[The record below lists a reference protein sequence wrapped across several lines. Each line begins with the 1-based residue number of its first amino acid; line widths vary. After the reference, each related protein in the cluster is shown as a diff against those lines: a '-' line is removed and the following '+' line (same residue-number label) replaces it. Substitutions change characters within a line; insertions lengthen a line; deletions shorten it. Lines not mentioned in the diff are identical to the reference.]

1 MWETACCRC
10 APFGI
15 LSQGERDGVTIHSS
29 MGAKPLLTC
38 PWIALLLFSMDGG
51 VFAFRYQGREKR
63 SLFWLQSGGIA
74 YGPRPDLK
82 SKLEIFQ
89 CFDTCLQTI
98 PNCRFRGIDVA
109 LGRATA
115 ARGLSQDKKV
125 S

>member
-1 MWETACCRC
+1 MIYAFVFMYSAGTLHVETACCRC

-63 SLFWLQSGGIA
+63 SLFWLQSGRNCLWTK
-74 YGPRPDLK
+74 GP
-82 SKLEIFQ
+82 I
-89 CFDTCLQTI
+89 
-98 PNCRFRGIDVA
+98 
-109 LGRATA
+109 
-115 ARGLSQDKKV
+115 
-125 S
+125 